1 MLFASGRHDTGE
13 HLATQINRCPI
24 GRFCADHQ
32 AFFYSGFCLPNAL
45 DCSGS
50 EFCPMISWVA
60 DHAFWAANNKLSTH
74 FADICRF

>member
-1 MLFASGRHDTGE
+1 MLFASGRHDTEE

-24 GRFCADHQ
+24 GFVLIIRH
-32 AFFYSGFCLPNAL
+32 FFDSGFCLPNAL